1 LTLTNKNSNP
11 TYKLID
17 CVGCWE
23 LMHAS
28 ITHFQKPDLF
38 NNETSLGW
46 KGKNMNY
53 YWKGVVKNLDTKLEW
68 FKLLQDV
75 EE

>member
-1 LTLTNKNSNP
+1 
-11 TYKLID
+11 
-17 CVGCWE
+17 
-23 LMHAS
+23 MHAG

-38 NNETSLGW
+38 NNETSLG
-46 KGKNMNY
+46 
-53 YWKGVVKNLDTKLEW
+53 WKGVVKNLDTKLEW